1 MVILVFQGKGHFINR
16 INLKIDVTVT
26 LLFLIKNKGKH
37 ILTASMCKM
46 YTPNGRGENRFFENQ

>member
-26 LLFLIKNKGKH
+26 LLFFDKKKKGKH

-46 YTPNGRGENRFFENQ
+46 YTPNGRGENRFF